1 MAAKKATFQVKAGI
15 IYPMPT
21 KSAAYTEAV
30 KLDHI
35 LTNYSDAYTP
45 FLPALIMRVIHIRHV
60 LRRLGDGITGDR
72 LWQRLDSI

>member
-1 MAAKKATFQVKAGI
+1 MIAKKATFQVKAGI

-30 KLDHI
+30 KLDRI
-35 LTNYSDAYTP
+35 LTNYSDAYELFAP
-45 FLPALIMRVIHIRHV
+45 ILIRRVIHIRHV